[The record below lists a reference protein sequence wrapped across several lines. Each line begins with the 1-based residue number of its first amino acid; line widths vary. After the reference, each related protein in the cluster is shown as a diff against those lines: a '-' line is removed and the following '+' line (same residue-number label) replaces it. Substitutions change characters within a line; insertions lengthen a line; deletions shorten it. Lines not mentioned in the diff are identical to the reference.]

1 MTPAGTAPAGLDDA
15 LALAARSWNIVRAH
29 LDEVFFGDM
38 RGLAV
43 VLNATGQ
50 VASHPYLLED
60 AFFGDEPK
68 QSLRGPTAVVPANVY
83 AVLSAVAG

>member
-1 MTPAGTAPAGLDDA
+1 
-15 LALAARSWNIVRAH
+15 
-29 LDEVFFGDM
+29 M

-50 VASHPYLLED
+50 VANHPYMLED

-68 QSLRGPTAVVPANVY
+68 QSLKGPASVVPTNVY
-83 AVLSAVAG
+83 AILSAVAG